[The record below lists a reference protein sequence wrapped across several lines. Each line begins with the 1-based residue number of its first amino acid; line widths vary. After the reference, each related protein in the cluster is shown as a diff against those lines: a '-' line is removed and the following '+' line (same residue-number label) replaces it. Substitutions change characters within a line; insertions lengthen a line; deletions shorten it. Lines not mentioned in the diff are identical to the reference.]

1 MSLYREGTCIT
12 LHSCTELV
20 SLSFRDALPIQNGF
34 FFFGFVFFLVQSDRR
49 DRSLGGQ
56 SGPVAM
62 RLKGKHLSNGGHN
75 GYLLFAKEF
84 GQKWTDKIMSC
95 EIIDDLI
102 DGSATHYCVPL
113 QKSLK
118 A

>member
-1 MSLYREGTCIT
+1 
-12 LHSCTELV
+12 
-20 SLSFRDALPIQNGF
+20 
-34 FFFGFVFFLVQSDRR
+34 
-49 DRSLGGQ
+49 
-56 SGPVAM
+56 M